1 MPAAGACLVV
11 ANHASWKDIPLLA
24 GCFSRPLRFVAM
36 SGVLNVATFG
46 PLIDAYLKG
55 HTSIPAWLRRS
66 LAPRLARFLAPRL
79 NALGAIPLTA
89 GYGLR
94 RRVRDI
100 LSRGGVVVIFA
111 QGGLRRGVEPGSF
124 RHGVG
129 WIACTIAALGVDVSV
144 LPVAL
149 LGTDRGR
156 FRTKLEARVGR
167 PRRAPAGEG
176 RTCYA
181 RLTRQLE
188 ADVMRLARI
197 TS

>member
-1 MPAAGACLVV
+1 MV
-11 ANHASWKDIPLLA
+11 ANHGSWKDIPLLA
-24 GCFSRPLRFVAM
+24 ACLNRPVRFVAM
-36 SGVLNVATFG
+36 SGVLDVTTFG
-46 PLIDAYLKG
+46 PLIDAYLDG
-55 HTSIPAWLRRS
+55 HTWLPAWLRRF

-100 LSRGGVVVIFA
+100 LSRGGVVAIFA
-111 QGGLRRGVEPGSF
+111 QGCLRQGVEPGSF
-124 RHGVG
+124 RDGVG
-129 WIACTIAALGVDVSV
+129 WIACTIAASGVDVAL

-167 PRRAPAGEG
+167 PRKAPAGAG

-188 ADVMRLARI
+188 ADVIRLARV
-197 TS
+197 TP